1 MVTLLSHP
9 KQVSLS
15 SAPTPQDVVPLAI
28 PLTLSSVHQFW
39 TQALSLTP
47 PSPSL
52 SLTHLKRLLRTLNL
66 LPQPLLTPAQ
76 TAPLYLNVALILAYL
91 GEYFLAAESF
101 RKAVELDGSSA
112 IGWHGL
118 GGMNFL
124 LGDWKAARKAWKICL
139 AGLESR
145 KTLKYFVWKIGGSGA
160 ETEKGKRQGE
170 WVLEKG
176 RVEWNLSFAMLKDKE
191 QREQLKEKVWGING
205 IPAGLVFGPSFPA
218 YSDNLYAAKENIGL
232 KKGHIEGTKA
242 NPPRQIPTK
251 IPLAS
256 TRASSHATETSTK
269 PLPALPDHI
278 PSTPIPLPRTQ
289 KGISL
294 ARLFT
299 RPRTSSASKTQAL
312 RPKRPDL
319 PAAPFTCNDLSTTPP
334 VIEESHSRTSSGT
347 GDGALL
353 CSNFQQFDTFDN
365 SAVSNPDFFNN
376 VFDTDSVS
384 EPVTKADADADA
396 DELKYYFSTRPEAE
410 IDMDYPVTRSALVI
424 STSLPP
430 LVPRSTFFRPG
441 RIQYPLMEM
450 RDEIREEMRER
461 NERSHAGGRRRN
473 AIPTKV
479 EAEEGKKVVTTVEN
493 KEWNKTAPPA
503 EKESEGAIKIKS
515 KESKEGSTKV
525 EDKKWDR
532 TATKTDENKRSAIAR
547 NLQLQHKDVE
557 TVKVEI
563 GKDDVRGRS
572 GGRNVETQ
580 MVVKGRGAE
589 RKIFLETVLETN
601 PVAESQET
609 EKNNQVRARSERS
622 NPEDQTAA
630 KGREAAKEK
639 ILGASTAAM
648 SQQAQEKNEVRG
660 RSKKRSRETRASVK
674 CHEEQEGKN
683 REASTGASQKI
694 EKASTPNWKEPE
706 TLKPAEPELAMQE
719 PELEYLK
726 PVRFEGFNGEWR
738 EADLKYEAEV
748 RMEKEKLN
756 GGK

>member
-15 SAPTPQDVVPLAI
+15 SAPTPQDVVSLAT
-28 PLTLSSVHQFW
+28 PLTLSSVHQLW

-52 SLTHLKRLLRTLNL
+52 SLTHLKRLLRTLNS

-76 TAPLYLNVALILAYL
+76 TAPLYLDVALILAYL

-101 RKAVELDGSSA
+101 RKAVELDGNST

-145 KTLKYFVWKIGGSGA
+145 PTLKYRVWKIGGSGA
-160 ETEKGKRQGE
+160 ETEKGKKQRE
-170 WVLEKG
+170 WVLERA

-191 QREQLKEKVWGING
+191 QRGQLKEKVWGING
-205 IPAGLVFGPSFPA
+205 IPAGMVFGPSFLA
-218 YSDNLYAAKENIGL
+218 YSDNLYAAKENNGL
-232 KKGHIEGTKA
+232 KKGHIEGAKA
-242 NPPRQIPTK
+242 NAPQHIPTK

-256 TRASSHATETSTK
+256 TRASSHTTETSTK
-269 PLPALPDHI
+269 PLPALPDHTS
-278 PSTPIPLPRTQ
+278 STPIPLPRTQ

-294 ARLFT
+294 SRLFT

-319 PAAPFTCNDLSTTPP
+319 PAPPFTCNDLSTPPP
-334 VIEESHSRTSSGT
+334 VFEESHSRTSSGT
-347 GDGALL
+347 RDGALL

-365 SAVSNPDFFNN
+365 PAVSNPDFFNS
-376 VFDTDSVS
+376 VFDTDSES
-384 EPVTKADADADA
+384 EPVTKADADA
-396 DELKYYFSTRPEAE
+396 DELKYYFSTQPEAE
-410 IDMDYPVTRSALVI
+410 IDMDYPVARSALVV
-424 STSLPP
+424 STSLPS
-430 LVPRSTFFRPG
+430 LVPRSTFYRPG

-461 NERSHAGGRRRN
+461 KERSHAGGRRRN

-479 EAEEGKKVVTTVEN
+479 EDEEGKKVVSTVEN
-493 KEWNKTAPPA
+493 KEWNKTAPPT
-503 EKESEGAIKIKS
+503 EKESEATIKVKGT
-515 KESKEGSTKV
+515 ESKEGSTKV
-525 EDKKWDR
+525 EDKKWNR
-532 TATKTDENKRSAIAR
+532 TATKTDEDKRSAIAR

-557 TVKVEI
+557 TVNVEI

-580 MVVKGRGAE
+580 TVVKGGGAE
-589 RKIFLETVLETN
+589 RKNVLQTVLEIST
-601 PVAESQET
+601 VAKSQET
-609 EKNNQVRARSERS
+609 EENDQVRARSERS
-622 NPEDQTAA
+622 NPENQTTA

-639 ILGASTAAM
+639 ILAASTAVM

-660 RSKKRSRETRASVK
+660 RSKKQSRETQASVK

-694 EKASTPNWKEPE
+694 EKASTPDWKEAE
-706 TLKPAEPELAMQE
+706 KLEPAKSEPAMQE

-726 PVRFEGFNGEWR
+726 PVRFEGFDGEWR
-738 EADLKYEAEV
+738 EVDLKYEAEA